1 MKTENQVPSIQD
13 SALRTRHSALRWGIA
28 MKQLFS
34 ILLIAVV
41 LVAATAEAQQ
51 KKIPRL
57 GYFTLSGGPSDRDE
71 AFKQGLRE
79 LGWVDRQNIM
89 IEYRWVAGK
98 TDQLAAVADELARLK
113 VDVIFAT
120 SAAVIQAA
128 KTATNT
134 IPIVMPAA
142 SDPVGSGFIA
152 SLARPGGNITGMS
165 AMILELEG
173 KRLELPREV
182 APRVARVAF
191 LTYGTD
197 LTTQRGVKEAR
208 DAGQRL
214 GIRIQPLRIGDPK
227 ELDGAF
233 SAMVKERAGAVAIQP
248 LLITSIG
255 QGRRIAELAA
265 KNRLP
270 TISDSKDFLDAG
282 GLLSYGSDRLA
293 LWRRTAWYV
302 DKILKGANPA
312 ELPVEQPKKFEFVIN
327 LKTAKQIGLTI
338 PPNVLVRADKVIR

>member
-1 MKTENQVPSIQD
+1 VRRGECQVNRSKKNDMKRKSMVITL
-13 SALRTRHSALRWGIA
+13 SALLFALC
-28 MKQLFS
+28 LP
-34 ILLIAVV
+34 V
-41 LVAATAEAQQ
+41 EAQQ
-51 KKIPRL
+51 PKKVPRI

-79 LGWVDRQNIM
+79 LGWVDEQNVVT
-89 IEYRWVAGK
+89 EYRWLAGK
-98 TDQLAAVADELARLK
+98 TERLAPVADELVRLK

-120 SAAVIQAA
+120 SAPVIRAA
-128 KTATNT
+128 KNATNT

-142 SDPVGSGFIA
+142 SDPVGSGFIT

-165 AMILELEG
+165 AMILELDG
-173 KRLELPREV
+173 KRLELLREV

-197 LTTQRGVKEAR
+197 LTAQRRVEELQDVGR
-208 DAGQRL
+208 RL
-214 GIRIQPLRIGDPK
+214 GIRVQPLRIKDPK

-233 SAMVKERAGAVAIQP
+233 SAMIRERAGAVAIQP

-265 KNRLP
+265 KNRFP
-270 TISDSKDFLDAG
+270 TISDSEDFLDAG

-293 LWRRTAWYV
+293 LWRRAAWYV
-302 DKILKGANPA
+302 DKVLKGANPA
-312 ELPVEQPKKFEFVIN
+312 ELPVEQPMKFEFIVN

-338 PPNVLVRADKVIR
+338 PANVLARADKVIR

>member
-1 MKTENQVPSIQD
+1 MK
-13 SALRTRHSALRWGIA
+13 
-28 MKQLFS
+28 KLFA

-41 LVAATAEAQQ
+41 LVAATVEAQQ
-51 KKIPRL
+51 QKKMPRL

-98 TDQLAAVADELARLK
+98 TQQLAAVADELARLK

-120 SAAVIQAA
+120 SASVIQAA
-128 KTATNT
+128 KNATNT

-173 KRLELPREV
+173 KRLELLREV
-182 APRVARVAF
+182 APRVSRVAF

-197 LTTQRGVKEAR
+197 LTAQRGIDEAR

-227 ELDGAF
+227 ELEGAF

-327 LKTAKQIGLTI
+327 LKTAKQIGLII
-338 PPNVLVRADKVIR
+338 PPNVLVRADRVIR